1 LAPHVSTRDEP
12 VHLSAFRSGTH
23 QHWSPAG
30 ATCCQSLPI
39 DPDATMSIDLRI
51 RLFLLVSGRGE

>member
-1 LAPHVSTRDEP
+1 L
-12 VHLSAFRSGTH
+12 LAFRSGTH

-39 DPDATMSIDLRI
+39 DPDAMIVIDLRK
-51 RLFLLVSGRGE
+51 RLFLLVTVRGE